1 MRGAIPA
8 VVVLAL
14 LAGTGE
20 ACHRGGET
28 IHTTTSMTLNGSK
41 LELPDRAGPVEFD
54 SGSAY
59 IIQGSDSFHIRIEIA
74 NNEDQRERGLMFRTS
89 MPDTSGMLFIYPSP
103 QQGSFW
109 MLDTPLPLSIAFAD
123 STGAIFNI
131 LDMEPCVKE
140 MSWECPTYDSGG
152 RFQYALE
159 MKKGY
164 FDERGIKAGA
174 KIVASAMSGG

>member
-1 MRGAIPA
+1 MRRAIPA

-14 LAGTGE
+14 LTGTGE
-20 ACHRGGET
+20 ACHGGET
-28 IHTTTSMTLNGSK
+28 FHVTTSMTPNGSK
-41 LELPDRAGPVEFD
+41 LALPDRAGPVDFD

-59 IIQGSDSFHIRIEIA
+59 IIQGSDTFHVRIEIA
-74 NNEDQRERGLMFRTS
+74 DNEAQRERGLMFRTS
-89 MPDTSGMLFIYPSP
+89 MPDTSGMLFIYSSP

-123 STGAIFNI
+123 STGVIFNI

-152 RFQYALE
+152 RFQFALE
-159 MKKGY
+159 MTKGY
-164 FDERGIKAGA
+164 FKERRIESGA
-174 KIVASAMSGG
+174 RIVWRGQ